1 MIYKYEVPR
10 KEKKKYNNKEVVYC
24 KVLEGISMG
33 NGIVLLKVKKLNLQK
48 ERDYFLNTELKK
60 LNLLDRLK
68 VLLYII

>member
-24 KVLEGISMG
+24 KVLDATNMG
-33 NGIVLLKVKKLNLQK
+33 NAIVLLKVEKLNLKK

>member
-10 KEKKKYNNKEVVYC
+10 KEKKKYKGKSILYC
-24 KVLEGISMG
+24 KVEDAINMG
-33 NGIVLLKVKKLNLQK
+33 NGIVLLRVKNLNLEK
-48 ERDYFLNTELKK
+48 ESDYFLNTELKK